1 MQKKGMLFG
10 TAMISAFSFACRGV
24 GMLFRLYLAS
34 RMGAEGVGLYQL
46 IMSVY
51 ALFTSFASAGFTVC
65 VSRLAAVELECG
77 GGESGAAFTSRL
89 AMRLALF
96 TGSASAAALASLAVP
111 LSALIPG
118 GKGTALPFAILALS
132 MPFIALSSCL
142 KGYFLAS
149 RKAAVPASAQ
159 LFEELCKIGLVFAS
173 LSLFM
178 ADVSDNGTL
187 CAGIAFGLSAG
198 EMLSFSYL
206 CVFYR
211 FTRRHARKDREGAYE
226 TPRVV
231 SAWLP
236 VAASGW
242 LTSGLHAA
250 ENVLIPYCFTLYG
263 GGGENALSQFGII
276 RGMAIPVLFFPFA
289 FVSSF
294 ISVLTPEISRLN
306 AADRS
311 ARDATVGKVLRL
323 TSVISAA
330 AGGMMFF
337 YSREISECF
346 FHTSGAAHAV
356 RMLAVV
362 TPLMYIETVSDGILK
377 SIGEQKYCMRVTL
390 ANCAL
395 RIAAV
400 FLFIPKTGAEGYIWL
415 LIVSNT
421 FSFILCAG
429 RLALKCGVR
438 GLKNYFLLPLAAS
451 AGAGYISYSLSC
463 ALESA
468 PARLCAGC
476 GAMLLILSPL
486 AAALIVKNGYRKSV

>member
-10 TAMISAFSFACRGV
+10 TAMISAFSFACRGI

-96 TGSASAAALASLAVP
+96 TGSFSAVSLASLAIP

-118 GKGTALPFAILALS
+118 GKGTALPFAVLALS

-149 RKAAVPASAQ
+149 RRAAVPASAQ
-159 LFEELCKIGLVFAS
+159 LFEELCKTGLVFAA

-178 ADVSDNGTL
+178 ADVSDNAAL

-206 CVFYR
+206 CAFYR
-211 FTRRHARKDREGAYE
+211 FSRRFSRKEPKLRPE
-226 TPRVV
+226 TRVV

-263 GGGENALSQFGII
+263 GGGENALSEFGII

-294 ISVLTPEISRLN
+294 LSVLTPEISRLN

-311 ARDATVGKVLRL
+311 ARDFTVGKVLRL

-330 AGGMMFF
+330 AGGIMFF
-337 YSREISECF
+337 YSHEISECF
-346 FHTSGAAHAV
+346 FHTAQAAHAV

-400 FLFIPKTGAEGYIWL
+400 FLLIPKTGAEGYIRL

-438 GLKNYFLLPLAAS
+438 GFKGYFILPLCAS
-451 AGAGYISYSLSC
+451 ACAGYVSYSLSC
-463 ALESA
+463 AMESA
-468 PARLCAGC
+468 LARLCAGC
-476 GAMLLILSPL
+476 GAMLVLLSPL
-486 AAALIVKNGYRKSV
+486 MTALIVKNGHRKPV